1 MARVLTALLTAGMLT
16 LGATCALAQ
25 HDHDAP
31 EAAHD
36 SHGMTSA
43 GGEMMRAMELMQGAM
58 AAPMSGDFD
67 VDFARMMI
75 PHHQGAVDMA
85 RLQLAHGKDPELRKL
100 AEEIIGAQEN
110 EIRFLNDWLARKGG

>member
-16 LGATCALAQ
+16 LGAPCALAQ
-25 HDHDAP
+25 QDHGVP
-31 EAAHD
+31 EGSHD

-43 GGEMMRAMELMQGAM
+43 GSEMMRAMERMQGAM
-58 AAPMSGDFD
+58 AAPMSGDLD

-75 PHHQGAVDMA
+75 PHHQGAIDMA